1 MYFSINFKLQCEMP
15 NICLE
20 AFATIW
26 IRTKKSIMREPE
38 EQQVFT
44 AQDNLE
50 QCKKSMQLRE
60 AELQDNI
67 KKLAKEAI
75 QKKQIGDIAAA
86 RAKVNERNRA
96 IKRLD
101 KLRSSLNIIDTQLDA
116 IKTSELDKE
125 IMISLRASSLALKK
139 AGIGV
144 NAAEVENVMTEL
156 DDQMRDMQDVTSV
169 LANPVNNMYD
179 DDYDLDQELAL
190 LLENDNNT
198 IVTSLKPKTQ
208 VNSIHS
214 ISEII
219 VEVEPTETT
228 PLKVMSQC

>member
-1 MYFSINFKLQCEMP
+1 
-15 NICLE
+15 
-20 AFATIW
+20 
-26 IRTKKSIMREPE
+26 MREPE

-75 QKKQIGDIAAA
+75 QKKQMGDITAA

-96 IKRLD
+96 MKRLD

-125 IMISLRASSLALKK
+125 IMISLRASSMALKK

-156 DDQMRDMQDVTSV
+156 DDQMREMQDVTSV

-179 DDYDLDQELAL
+179 DDYELDQELAS
-190 LLENDNNT
+190 LLEQET
-198 IVTSLKPKTQ
+198 TTSFKSSSQ
-208 VNSIHS
+208 VNTIHS
-214 ISEII
+214 ISEIQI
-219 VEVEPTETT
+219 QEPLESTVLKG
-228 PLKVMSQC
+228 PLLAS

>member
-1 MYFSINFKLQCEMP
+1 MP

-20 AFATIW
+20 AFATLW
-26 IRTKKSIMREPE
+26 IQTKRSIMREPE

-75 QKKQIGDIAAA
+75 QKKQMGDITAA

-96 IKRLD
+96 MKRLD

-125 IMISLRASSLALKK
+125 IMISLRASSMALKK

-156 DDQMRDMQDVTSV
+156 DDQMREMQDVTSV

-179 DDYDLDQELAL
+179 DDYELDQELAS
-190 LLENDNNT
+190 LLEQET
-198 IVTSLKPKTQ
+198 TTSFKSSSQ
-208 VNSIHS
+208 VNTIHS
-214 ISEII
+214 ISEIQI
-219 VEVEPTETT
+219 QEPLESTVLKG
-228 PLKVMSQC
+228 PLLAS